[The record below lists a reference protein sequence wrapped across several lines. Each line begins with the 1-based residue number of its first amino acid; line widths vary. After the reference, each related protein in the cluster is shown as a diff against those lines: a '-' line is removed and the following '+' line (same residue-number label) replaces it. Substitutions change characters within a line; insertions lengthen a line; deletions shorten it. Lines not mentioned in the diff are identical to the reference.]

1 MYIISIYCGSK
12 FPQTLNFCKIEDTDQ
27 GAEVT
32 IELLI
37 ILWAKGKHLK
47 ENLIILQ
54 LILCFE

>member
-32 IELLI
+32 VEPSFLQCFWLSY
-37 ILWAKGKHLK
+37 GQK
-47 ENLIILQ
+47 ENI
-54 LILCFE
+54 